1 MAIDGVKIIDSDLAH
16 DVYNEF
22 MDLYD
27 ANVEIDKI
35 KEKIETWRSE
45 VVDDV
50 ELEIFITSY
59 ALALWETGNLTE
71 EIYDEVTN
79 NVSKGA
85 GPKMFLEEMNEKESK
100 ARQKELDKLITK
112 IGNPKAKPRKR
123 KTYKKVTNFLFEI
136 DSLVTFKMP
145 DDTYRAAIM
154 FSIDQYRGNCNYQF
168 TPTAYSGLKKP
179 NESDIKK
186 GQVFIHKIGCEY
198 DRETVKAMQPGIE
211 KFWKTDVKF
220 GMPFTIG
227 VPIYAIEHKDLIN
240 FKDQFEIVG
249 SVKIADSFKKL
260 GSIGYE
266 STYDAFTERFMDVVN
281 RYVNIFKFEVIEL
294 KEILE

>member
-27 ANVEIDKI
+27 ANVEVDKI
-35 KEKIETWRSE
+35 REKVESWRSE
-45 VVDDV
+45 ISDDV
-50 ELEIFITSY
+50 EHEIFITSY

-71 EIYDEVTN
+71 EIYSEVKST
-79 NVSKGA
+79 VVKGA
-85 GPKMFLEEMNEKESK
+85 GPKMFLAEMDDKESK
-100 ARQKELDKLITK
+100 ARQKELDKLISK
-112 IGNPKAKPRKR
+112 LGNPKPKPRKR
-123 KTYKKVTNFLFEI
+123 KTYKKVSNFLLEV

-145 DDTYRAAIM
+145 DNSYRAAIM

-168 TPTAYSGLKKP
+168 TPTAYSDFNKP
-179 NESDIKK
+179 TVSDIKK
-186 GQVFIHKIGCEY
+186 GKAFIHKIGCGY

-211 KFWKTDVKF
+211 KFWKTDKKF
-220 GMPFTIG
+220 GIPFTIG
-227 VPIYAIEHKDLIN
+227 VPIHAIEHKDLIN
-240 FKDQFEIVG
+240 FKDQFEVIG

-266 STYDAFTERFMDVVN
+266 SSYDRFTERFIDVINRNVN
-281 RYVNIFKFEVIEL
+281 LFKYEMIEL
-294 KEILE
+294 QEIL